1 MSAATQNAAL
11 IGNLT
16 ITFTVT
22 KLKCIWNKYTNY
34 ERMKESG
41 SYGILKT
48 MYHNVSFSFHS
59 YLEGEKF

>member
-22 KLKCIWNKYTNY
+22 KLKCMWNKYANY

-48 MYHNVSFSFHS
+48 MYHNVSFLFHS
-59 YLEGEKF
+59 YLEREKF